1 MRIGL
6 GYDSHR
12 LVEDRKLI
20 IGGIEIPFRKGLK
33 GHSDGDVLVHA
44 IVDSII
50 GALGEGDIGRH
61 FPDSDPEWKDASS
74 LMMLRFVLD
83 KVQKRGFM
91 ISMIDSTVIT
101 EEPRLAPYI
110 PEMIKKLQDTGLPR
124 GRVNIKAKTNE
135 LMGFV
140 GRGEG
145 IAAMSVCLL
154 TDFSGFR

>member
-12 LVEDRKLI
+12 LVKDRKLV
-20 IGGIEIPFRKGLK
+20 IGGIEIPFSKGLK

-44 IVDSII
+44 IIDSII

-74 LMMLRFVLD
+74 LRMLKIVLD
-83 KVQKRGFM
+83 KVQKMGFM
-91 ISMIDSTVIT
+91 ISMVDSTVIT

-135 LMGFV
+135 SMGFV

-145 IAAMSVCLL
+145 IVAMAVCLL
-154 TDFSGFR
+154 TEIC

>member
-12 LVEDRKLI
+12 LVENRKLI
-20 IGGIEIPFRKGLK
+20 IGGVEIPFSKGLK

-74 LMMLRFVLD
+74 LRMLKIVLN
-83 KVQKRGFM
+83 KVQKRGLM
-91 ISMIDSTVIT
+91 ISMVDSTVIT

-110 PEMIKKLQDTGLPR
+110 PEMIKKLQNSGLPD

-135 LMGFV
+135 SMGFV

-145 IAAMSVCLL
+145 IAAMAVCLL
-154 TDFSGFR
+154 TEI